1 MKITPLDIKKHEFSK
16 TLRGYDPDEV
26 RAFLE
31 MVSEEMLNYQNQLD
45 SYKTKTIQMETQLT
59 DYKGL
64 EEKWKTTMIQAQ
76 DSAEK
81 TLEGS
86 KREAEIIRREAEIKA
101 EEIQNEARK
110 NALRYKEEM
119 ELLKSEKRSFIQRL
133 KHLLDSQIELIQ
145 VLEKDDDTK

>member
-59 DYKGL
+59 DYKQL

-76 DSAEK
+76 ASAEK

-86 KREAEIIRREAEIKA
+86 KREAEIIRREAEVKA
-101 EEIQNEARK
+101 EEIQNEARQ

-119 ELLKSEKRSFIQRL
+119 ELLKSEKRSFVQRL
-133 KHLLDSQIELIQ
+133 RHLLNSQVELLE
-145 VLEKDDDTK
+145 VLEKDDEVK